1 MGIFYCTVGVM
12 SDNWRPKPYNSEP
25 PRWVPRWLTLRMT
38 SLLLW
43 PTLASYSL
51 LYLIWPTIYRNW
63 WDRIDDTVI
72 LGALPLSCHVPTLYT
87 LGVRGV
93 INACAEGMGPVEAYS
108 SYGIEKLRIPVVS
121 SYSPTLEDVL
131 VAMKFIQRHRESGAS
146 VLEPFFIHSA
156 LPGGDTT
163 QPNSCLVL
171 PY

>member
-1 MGIFYCTVGVM
+1 MGVGVM

-72 LGALPLSCHVPTLYT
+72 LGALPLSCHFLIQQQVQWGNQRLCRRHGTS
-87 LGVRGV
+87 RG
-93 INACAEGMGPVEAYS
+93 IQQLWNRKVE
-108 SYGIEKLRIPVVS
+108 
-121 SYSPTLEDVL
+121 D
-131 VAMKFIQRHRESGAS
+131 
-146 VLEPFFIHSA
+146 
-156 LPGGDTT
+156 
-163 QPNSCLVL
+163 
-171 PY
+171 